1 MTRLAM
7 TVGLGA
13 MTLITGL
20 FTCVVQSSNH
30 ERARQLSEL
39 QREWE
44 MLEAANEQREAV
56 AGAHVW
62 GLAYPVAGGGSAL
75 RPGVHE

>member
-1 MTRLAM
+1 MTRVAM

-20 FTCVVQSSNH
+20 FTCVVQTQNH
-30 ERARQLSEL
+30 DRARQLSEL

-44 MLEAANEQREAV
+44 MLEAANQQRAAI
-56 AGAHVW
+56 AGAHVF
-62 GLAYPVAGGGSAL
+62 GRAVHAAERESMV
-75 RPGVHE
+75 GVSQ

>member
-1 MTRLAM
+1 MTRVAM

-20 FTCVVQSSNH
+20 FTCVVQTTNH
-30 ERARQLSEL
+30 DRARQLAEL

-44 MLEAANEQREAV
+44 MLEAANAQRAAI

-62 GLAYPVAGGGSAL
+62 GASNDAGEVGGPGEEL
-75 RPGVHE
+75 RP